1 MIRKEDINVGDVIT
15 IRGKRHGSVTSG
27 EVCNVYTKNTGELCI
42 VFKDPVFH
50 QIKVCGNVS
59 YHIGL
64 DNDNYELIDIPDPI
78 PLSDYIAEESEEEIC
93 GTQCY
98 RIRL

>member
-15 IRGKRHGSVTSG
+15 IRDKRHGSVTSG

-59 YHIGL
+59 YHI
-64 DNDNYELIDIPDPI
+64 DSEDNYELIDIPDPI
-78 PLSDYIAEESEEEIC
+78 PLSDYIAEGSEEEIC